1 MRNQVA
7 ICIAALGVF
16 GSLTVAACG
25 SGDRPN
31 VFSDDNDSGIGTG
44 TGGPDGSLF
53 GQGDTSAPPPC
64 VGLECNQVK
73 CSGGGDTTVSGTV
86 FAPNGTLPLY
96 NAIVYVPNST
106 PKPFD
111 KGVTCDQCGAVASG
125 NPVVTALSQ
134 SNGTFTLK
142 NVPVGTNVPLV
153 IQIGKWRRQV
163 VIPEIKACQ
172 DTRLDPNLTRLPKNR
187 TEGDLPRIALTTGG
201 CDKLG
206 CMLPKVGIDPSE
218 FGVESDGDAKAIH
231 TFLGGSGQGPTGA
244 GTAQSMWGDIAK
256 LKNYDMVILSCECQ
270 ENLANKTAAMP
281 AMTEYLKA
289 GGRIFTT
296 DFMYTWYRDT
306 PDTAFK
312 AATSVSGGA
321 PTGGNPMALD
331 TTFPK
336 GKALGEWMKTV
347 YPASAPVGAGNIPF
361 DVVFDNLRSVD
372 GTKGQVWASSGKTS
386 TTSPPVAPRIFTVNL
401 PVGVPTDKQCG
412 KGVHIDAHVNQA
424 GTADQ
429 VNTQYPRSCTAPLKE
444 GESALAFFFF
454 DLASCIQNEK
464 EPPPVPPVPK

>member
-7 ICIAALGVF
+7 IGITVLGVLASVVV
-16 GSLTVAACG
+16 GACG
-25 SGDRPN
+25 STERDNGFGDET
-31 VFSDDNDSGIGTG
+31 DSGTG
-44 TGGPDGSLF
+44 PGKGGADSSLL
-53 GQGDTSAPPPC
+53 GAGDSSAPPPC

-73 CSGGGDTTVSGTV
+73 CSGGADTTVTGTV

-106 PKPFD
+106 PKVFD

-134 SNGTFTLK
+134 SNGTFTLR
-142 NVPVGTNVPLV
+142 NVPVGKDVPLV

-163 VIPEIKACQ
+163 VIPEVVACQ
-172 DTRLDPNLTRLPKNR
+172 ETRLDPTLSRLPKNR
-187 TEGDLPRIALTTGG
+187 AEGDLPRIALTSGG

-206 CMLPKVGIDPSE
+206 CMLPKVGIDRSE
-218 FGVESDGDAKAIH
+218 FGVEADGDAKAVH
-231 TFLGGSGQGPTGA
+231 TFLGSGGAGPTGSA
-244 GTAQSMWGDIAK
+244 TAQSLWTDVNK
-256 LKNYDMVILSCECQ
+256 LKKYDMVILSCECN
-270 ENLANKTAAMP
+270 EALANKTAAMP

-306 PDTAFK
+306 PDAQFK
-312 AATSVSGGA
+312 SATTISGGA
-321 PTGGNPMALD
+321 PLGGNPMALD
-331 TTFPK
+331 VSFPK
-336 GKALGEWMKTV
+336 GKALSEWMKTV
-347 YPASAPVGAGNIPF
+347 YPASAPVGAGNVPF

-372 GTKGQVWASSGKTS
+372 ATKGQVWASSGKTS
-386 TTSPPVAPRIFTVNL
+386 TTAAPIAPRIFTVNL
-401 PVGVPTDKQCG
+401 PVGVPADKQCG
-412 KGVHIDAHVNQA
+412 KGVHIDAHINQT
-424 GTADQ
+424 GTLDA
-429 VNTQYPRSCTAPLKE
+429 VNTNYPASCTAPLKE

-454 DLASCIQNEK
+454 DLASCIQNER

>member
-1 MRNQVA
+1 MGMAVVG
-7 ICIAALGVF
+7 C
-16 GSLTVAACG
+16 LTSVLVVACG
-25 SGDRPN
+25 SSTRGTIFTDE
-31 VFSDDNDSGIGTG
+31 DSGLTRPGQ
-44 TGGPDGSLF
+44 GGPDSSLF
-53 GQGDTSAPPPC
+53 GPGDANAPPPC

-73 CSGGGDTTVSGTV
+73 CEGGGDTTVTGTV
-86 FAPNGTLPLY
+86 FAPNGKLPLY

-106 PKPFD
+106 PKAFT

-134 SNGTFTLK
+134 SNGTFTIK

-163 VIPEIKACQ
+163 VIPEVKRCIE
-172 DTRLDPNLTRLPKNR
+172 TRLDPELTRLPKNR
-187 TEGDLPRIALTTGG
+187 TEGDMPRIALTTGG

-206 CMLPKVGIDPSE
+206 CMLPKVGIDPNE
-218 FGVESDGDAKAIH
+218 FGVEADGDAKAIH
-231 TFLGGSGQGPTGA
+231 TFVGGGRASGPARATM
-244 GTAQSMWGDIAK
+244 AQSMWGDVAK
-256 LKNYDMVILSCECQ
+256 LKQYDLVILSCECN
-270 ENLANKTAAMP
+270 ESLGNKTGAMG

-306 PDTAFK
+306 PDTTFK
-312 AATSVSGGA
+312 SATTISGGA
-321 PTGGNPMALD
+321 PVGGNPMALD

-336 GKALGEWMKTV
+336 GKALSEWMKTV
-347 YPASAPVGAGNIPF
+347 YPASVPVTAGNIPF

-386 TTSPPVAPRIFTVNL
+386 TTSTPVAPRIFTVNL
-401 PVGVPTDKQCG
+401 PAGVPADKQCG
-412 KGVHIDAHVNQA
+412 KGVHIDAHVNQS
-424 GTADQ
+424 GSADE
-429 VNTQYPRSCTAPLKE
+429 VNAQYPASCTAPLKE

-464 EPPPVPPVPK
+464 EAPPTPPVPK

>member
-1 MRNQVA
+1 MRKHVGIGIVVVVA
-7 ICIAALGVF
+7 LASIAVG
-16 GSLTVAACG
+16 ACG
-25 SGDRPN
+25 SSDRVN
-31 VFSDDNDSGIGTG
+31 TFSDDVDSGNGPG
-44 TGGPDGSLF
+44 PGGPDSSLLGS
-53 GQGDTSAPPPC
+53 GDSSTPPPC
-64 VGLECNQVK
+64 VGLECNQVD
-73 CSGGGDTTVSGTV
+73 CGAGSDTTVTGTV

-106 PKPFD
+106 PKAFD

-134 SNGTFTLK
+134 SNGTFTLRK
-142 NVPVGTNVPLV
+142 VPVGKDVPLV

-163 VIPEIKACQ
+163 VIPEVSRCQ
-172 DTRLDPNLTRLPKNR
+172 ETRLDAALTRLPKNR

-206 CMLPKVGIDPSE
+206 CMLPKVGIDRSE

-231 TFLGGSGQGPTGA
+231 TFLGSGGNGPAGSG
-244 GTAQSMWGDIAK
+244 TAPSLWNDVNK
-256 LKNYDMVILSCECQ
+256 LKKYDMVIMSCECN
-270 ENLANKTAAMP
+270 ESLTNKNAAMP

-296 DFMYTWYRDT
+296 DYMYTWYRDT

-312 AATSVSGGA
+312 SATTISGGA
-321 PTGGNPMALD
+321 PVGGNPMALD
-331 TTFPK
+331 VSFPK
-336 GKALGEWMKTV
+336 GKALSEWLKTV
-347 YPASAPVGAGNIPF
+347 YPASAPIGAGNVPF

-372 GTKGQVWASSGKTS
+372 PTKGQVWASSGKSS
-386 TTSPPVAPRIFTVNL
+386 TTAPPIAPRIFTVNL
-401 PVGVPTDKQCG
+401 PVGVPADKQCG
-412 KGVHIDAHVNQA
+412 KGVHIDAHINQS
-424 GTADQ
+424 GADT
-429 VNTQYPRSCTAPLKE
+429 VAAQYPTSCTAPLKE